1 MGYDPPRKCSC
12 AVSCLRC
19 RFPPA
24 PPRRAFSLFANPHR
38 ASCKRLHRAKP
49 PWGGRFLHPSTHRSP
64 AQDARK
70 AGLRSRK
77 SPCDGLRQG
86 GAAHKNP
93 RATACIAACAAC
105 TTARDR
111 PRKSHATTSART
123 HRSGES
129 PCCAVPAEGN
139 TVQYRPCSAL
149 QVKPFLGKD
158 AEIAQKSVKW
168 AGRVAPFR
176 TSAFCGRPLHK
187 LRRRDTS
194 HPAPFALSP
203 PAMCLTRLLPTLP
216 PLPHFSGQLSG
227 IPFHLM

>member
-1 MGYDPPRKCSC
+1 MRRFLFVLPFPARAAASRLFAFCNLFPRILQ
-12 AVSCLRC
+12 A
-19 RFPPA
+19 PA
-24 PPRRAFSLFANPHR
+24 PGKATL
-38 ASCKRLHRAKP
+38 
-49 PWGGRFLHPSTHRSP
+49 GGRFLHPSIRRLP

-70 AGLRSRK
+70 AGLHSRK

-105 TTARDR
+105 TTARDS

-149 QVKPFLGKD
+149 QVKPFLGEN

-168 AGRVAPFR
+168 AGRVDMRSPQNSPASPQFR
-176 TSAFCGRPLHK
+176 MGNRAKVC
-187 LRRRDTS
+187 
-194 HPAPFALSP
+194 
-203 PAMCLTRLLPTLP
+203 
-216 PLPHFSGQLSG
+216 
-227 IPFHLM
+227 